1 MSRAF
6 TREPDADAAAAA
18 DVLPDRP
25 ISNET
30 NFVTATGLAE
40 IETRLR
46 RLAAAR
52 TVAAEQDDVRELA
65 VLGREQ
71 RYWTARFSSARLIDP
86 GERPQAARFGVRI
99 SLQHQDGTLLVFRI
113 VGEDEAD
120 PAAGKLSFV
129 SPVARA
135 LLGARPG
142 DEVTIAGRKLTVV
155 ALAGNDPAPP
165 AVLR

>member
-25 ISNET
+25 ISSET

-40 IETRLR
+40 IEATLQRLT
-46 RLAAAR
+46 AAR
-52 TVAAEQDDVRELA
+52 STAAKQRDVRELA
-65 VLGREQ
+65 VLAREQ
-71 RYWTARFSSARLIDP
+71 RYWAARLASARLIDP
-86 GERPQAARFGVRI
+86 GEQPQVARFGVRI
-99 SLQHQDGTLLVFRI
+99 SLQHPDGTRLVFRI

-129 SPVARA
+129 SPVARS
-135 LLGARPG
+135 LLGARLG
-142 DEVTIAGRKLTVV
+142 DQVSIAGRELEVV
-155 ALAGNDPAPP
+155 ALAGSEPAPLTG
-165 AVLR
+165 AR

>member
-25 ISNET
+25 ISSET
-30 NFVTATGLAE
+30 NFVTAAGLAE
-40 IETRLR
+40 IEQTLQRLALAR
-46 RLAAAR
+46 NLAAA
-52 TVAAEQDDVRELA
+52 QNDVRELA
-65 VLGREQ
+65 VLAREQ
-71 RYWTARFSSARLIDP
+71 RYWHARHASARLIDP
-86 GERPQAARFGVRI
+86 GEQPQVARFGVKI
-99 SLQHQDGTLLVFRI
+99 SLQHHDGSQLVFRI

-135 LLGARPG
+135 LLGARLG
-142 DEVTIAGRKLTVV
+142 DQVTIAARELTVT
-155 ALAGNDPAPP
+155 ALDGSEPAPP
-165 AVLR
+165 AVPN

>member
-6 TREPDADAAAAA
+6 TREMDPDAAAAA

-25 ISNET
+25 ISTET
-30 NFVTATGLAE
+30 NFVTASGLAE
-40 IETRLR
+40 IEQMLQ

-52 TVAAEQDDVRELA
+52 SAAQQQGDVRELA
-65 VLGREQ
+65 VLAREQ
-71 RYWTARFSSARLIDP
+71 RYWSARLASARLIDP
-86 GERPQAARFGVRI
+86 GEQPQVVRFGVQATLRREDG
-99 SLQHQDGTLLVFRI
+99 SLLEYRI

-120 PAAGKLSFV
+120 PGAGKLSFV

-142 DEVTIAGRKLTVV
+142 ERV
-155 ALAGNDPAPP
+155 ALAGHELTIIALAGSAPP
-165 AVLR
+165 PR